1 VKKAE
6 TEEAASTK
14 EQVTEATNLVTID
27 KEEKDEIKKIDDEE
41 LEDGTIQEEKE
52 AVEDEEAQVK
62 LLVDDVKAE
71 VDAAKD
77 FAVKNDEYERAK

>member
-14 EQVTEATNLVTID
+14 EQVTEATNLVTIE

>member
-52 AVEDEEAQVK
+52 AVEDEQAQVK

>member
-1 VKKAE
+1 MKKAE

-14 EQVTEATNLVTID
+14 EQVTEATNLVTIE